1 MAESRPSSRRTLVK
15 VALPLVIIA
24 VLAVVFW
31 QTVTGARRTP
41 YLLSSASQG
50 HWRVALARSPGPNDG
65 ALVLEPPPEL
75 PRELFEQVFK
85 RSMESMGA
93 PDVSGIPLVTEAEL
107 AHMGAA
113 RPAPEALLEMA
124 RQVGLG
130 ASPPVPRCVGHRRAP
145 EPDTRQQVYFAIF
158 DVPGYAA
165 FRAEL
170 ANRGTALDARVSAP
184 VLIVGTVESPSER
197 WLPLPA
203 DPERD
208 CVAPISVGAAN

>member
-1 MAESRPSSRRTLVK
+1 MAELRSSSGRTLFK
-15 VALPLVIIA
+15 VAAPLVAAA

-41 YLLSSASQG
+41 YKLSRATQG
-50 HWRVALARSPGPNDG
+50 EWRVALVQSPGPNDG

-75 PRELFEQVFK
+75 PRELFDQVFK

-93 PDVSGIPLVTEAEL
+93 PELPGIPLILEAEL
-107 AHMGAA
+107 AAMGSA
-113 RPAPEALLEMA
+113 RPAPDALLEMA
-124 RQVGLG
+124 RRAGLG

-145 EPDTRQQVYFAIF
+145 EPDTRQQVFFAIF

-170 ANRGTALDARVSAP
+170 AKRGATPDARVSAP
-184 VLIVGTVESPSER
+184 VMVVGVVESSSQR

-208 CVAPISVGAAN
+208 CVAPIVIGS